1 MNEALIKTHGSRA
14 RQARFA
20 VKFGKTGNTLSRWSA
35 IVGLLLATLM
45 TIIIGASFISGIIVS
60 ISLLLLILSIWYER
74 HLKQLPPA
82 GQDYT
87 NRLTSEALGQL
98 KSNQSVTPKRLY
110 QAYAEHWQARFINNR
125 LLLHSDSIEMLI
137 SDDEAM
143 TATILQRADQLRS
156 SESMLIDVRHIFVAT
171 LLTNEAV
178 QSILQRIALQESDV
192 LQVLKWL
199 QRVIDAMEA
208 DKPYYGGI
216 GRDWA
221 SGFTPRLNAFGANIS
236 QAIQRGGAHFGTLLE
251 SPGVH
256 AIRAALSQGAST
268 IALIG
273 GSGAGKTSHIYAL
286 AQSLLAESKD
296 PQLRHKQVVGL
307 DASSIISS
315 ARHPGD
321 IEHIMNTLLNEA
333 HNAGN
338 IILYLDNAELFFQ
351 DGHGSFDATRLLQP
365 AAQSKTVKIVMAM
378 TPRDYQVL
386 KNQNPSFASVLTPIN
401 MQEPDERTAQE
412 ILEDTALAFEHRQK
426 TFISYQAVKTT
437 IPLSDRYF
445 QDMARPGRGIRL
457 LEQALAYPDN
467 GVITDKSIKQSI
479 EGAQGVKLSTASQAE
494 SETLLNLENELH
506 KRMINQSR
514 AVNVVSS
521 ALRRARAGVTN
532 PNRPLGSFLFL
543 GPTGV
548 GKTELAKSLSAT
560 NFGSQDAMIRLDM
573 SEYQHENDVARLLS
587 DGADASN
594 SLLMQIRQQ
603 PYSVVLLD
611 EIEKTH
617 PNILNLLLQLLDEG
631 QLSDKAGKAAS
642 FKDAIIIATSNA
654 GAQTI
659 REQIEAGKQLKDFEE
674 EFTNQLINNGQFKPE
689 LLNRFDEIVLFRPL
703 TQEELTHVVTL
714 MIQEVNRTLSA
725 QNIQVALTPAAIAKI
740 VHLGYDPRL
749 GARPMRR
756 VVQRTVEDTI
766 AKKILAKEVNTGD
779 NITLDEVDIIAQS

>member
-1 MNEALIKTHGSRA
+1 MVNDTGPLNLRSNRAKT
-14 RQARFA
+14 ARFA
-20 VKFGKTGNTLSRWSA
+20 VGFGKTGQSLSRWSA
-35 IVGLLLATLM
+35 IIGIGLAVLLAAALGASLMSGLLLSLSLVLLM
-45 TIIIGASFISGIIVS
+45 
-60 ISLLLLILSIWYER
+60 LSIWYER
-74 HLKQLPPA
+74 YLKDMQPSGEDYTSRLTTDALGHLKSSKPISP
-82 GQDYT
+82 
-87 NRLTSEALGQL
+87 
-98 KSNQSVTPKRLY
+98 KSLWS
-110 QAYAEHWQARFINNR
+110 AYEKHWQGRFISNR
-125 LLLHSDSIEMLI
+125 LLLHSDSIEMLM
-137 SDDEAM
+137 SDDETM
-143 TATILQRADQLRS
+143 TTSVLQAADQLKES
-156 SESMLIDVRHIFVAT
+156 SSQLVDVRHIVVAL
-171 LLTNEAV
+171 LLTNESV
-178 QSILQRIALQESDV
+178 KSVLQRVALQESDV
-192 LQVLKWL
+192 RNVLDWL
-199 QRVIDAMEA
+199 DRAIAVMRA

-221 SGFTPRLNAFGANIS
+221 TGFTPRLNAFGANIS

-256 AIRAALSQGAST
+256 AIRGALSQGAST

-321 IEHIMNTLLNEA
+321 MEHIMNTLLNEA
-333 HNAGN
+333 HHAGN

-365 AAQSKTVKIVMAM
+365 AAQSKTIKIVMAM
-378 TPRDYQVL
+378 TPRDYQML
-386 KNQNPSFASVLTPIN
+386 KNQNPSFASVLTPVN

-412 ILEDTALAFEHRQK
+412 ILEDTALTFEHRQK
-426 TFISYQAVKTT
+426 TFISYQAVKAA

-445 QDMARPGRGIRL
+445 QDIARPGRGIRL

-467 GVITDKSIKQSI
+467 GVITDESIKQSI
-479 EGAQGVKLSTASQAE
+479 EGTQGVKLSAASQAE
-494 SETLLNLENELH
+494 SETLLNLEDELH

-514 AVNVVSS
+514 AVSVVSS

-548 GKTELAKSLSAT
+548 GKTELAKALSAT
-560 NFGSQDAMIRLDM
+560 NFGSQEAMIRLDM

-611 EIEKTH
+611 EIEKAH

-631 QLSDKAGKAAS
+631 QLSDNAGKAAS

-654 GAQTI
+654 GAQSI
-659 REQIEAGKQLKDFEE
+659 REQIEAGKQLEDFEE
-674 EFTNQLINNGQFKPE
+674 EFTNQLINSGQFKPE

-703 TQEELTHVVTL
+703 TQEELTQVVTL
-714 MIQEVNRTLSA
+714 MMQEVNRTLST
-725 QNIQVALTPAAIAKI
+725 QNIHVSLTPAATTKI
-740 VHLGYDPRL
+740 VELGYDPRL

-766 AKKILAKEVNTGD
+766 AKKILAKEVNAGD
-779 NITLDEVDIIAQS
+779 NITLDEPDIG

>member
-1 MNEALIKTHGSRA
+1 MNEALINTQSSRA

-20 VKFGKTGNTLSRWSA
+20 VRFGKTGNTLSRWSA
-35 IVGLLLATLM
+35 IIGLVLAALM
-45 TIIIGASFISGIIVS
+45 MIILGANLISGLVVS
-60 ISLLLLILSIWYER
+60 ISLLLLMLSIWYER

-87 NRLTSEALGQL
+87 SRLTTEALGRL
-98 KSNQSVTPKRLY
+98 KANQPVTPKHLY
-110 QAYAEHWQARFINNR
+110 KAYAEHWQGRFISNR

-137 SDDEAM
+137 SDDETM
-143 TATILQRADQLRS
+143 TATVLQRADQLRS
-156 SESMLIDVRHIFVAT
+156 NESPLIDVRHIFVAA
-171 LLTNEAV
+171 LLTNDAV
-178 QSILQRIALQESDV
+178 QSILQRVALQESDV
-192 LQVLKWL
+192 LQVLAWL
-199 QRVIDAMEA
+199 QRAIDTMEA

-236 QAIQRGGAHFGTLLE
+236 QAIQHGGAHFGTLLD
-251 SPGVH
+251 SPGVK
-256 AIRAALSQGAST
+256 AIRGALSQGAST

-307 DASSIISS
+307 DASTIISS

-321 IEHIMNTLLNEA
+321 MEHIMNTLLNEA
-333 HNAGN
+333 HHAGN
-338 IILYLDNAELFFQ
+338 IILFLDNAELFFQ

-378 TPRDYQVL
+378 TPRDYQML
-386 KNQNPSFASVLTPIN
+386 KNQNPSFASVLTPVT

-412 ILEDTALAFEHRQK
+412 ILEDTALTFEHRQK
-426 TFISYQAVKTT
+426 TFISYQAVKAA

-467 GVITDKSIKQSI
+467 GVITDESIKQSI
-479 EGAQGVKLSTASQAE
+479 EGTQGVKLSAASQAE
-494 SETLLNLENELH
+494 SETLLNLEDELH

-514 AVNVVSS
+514 AVEVVAS

-548 GKTELAKSLSAT
+548 GKTELAKALSAT

-587 DGADASN
+587 DGSDASN
-594 SLLMQIRQQ
+594 SLLLRIRQQ

-611 EIEKTH
+611 EIEKAH

-631 QLSDKAGKAAS
+631 QLTDNAGKAAS

-659 REQIEAGKQLKDFEE
+659 REQIEAGKQLQEFEE
-674 EFTNQLINNGQFKPE
+674 DFTNQLINSGQFKPE
-689 LLNRFDEIVLFRPL
+689 LLNRFDEVVLFRPL
-703 TQEELTHVVTL
+703 TPDELMQVVALMLQDVNKTL
-714 MIQEVNRTLSA
+714 AT
-725 QNIQVALTPAAIAKI
+725 QNIQVDLTPAATQKI
-740 VHLGYDPRL
+740 VQLGYDPRL

-756 VVQRTVEDTI
+756 AVQRTVEDTV
-766 AKKILAKEVNTGD
+766 AKKILAKEINPGD
-779 NITLDEVDIIAQS
+779 TITLDAPDIN